1 MLIFRPR
8 IIIIAAYAAHNK
20 CIGKNGQLPFR
31 LPQDL
36 QRFKKITMGKPIIM
50 GRKTYESI
58 GRILPGRENII
69 ISGSIQNDIK
79 GFAVCNELKQG
90 LKYACWR
97 MGEGAKFSDSTIAA
111 KEFRTLWEQGYKR
124 GASRSVDD
132 VSYTDV
138 MIIGGSQIY
147 AQTINMAQYMHITE
161 VDAEVEGCD
170 AFFPKYDIDEWNI
183 IKEKSYDDGG
193 IPCIYRQLERKSWS
207 QSQAHK

>member
-1 MLIFRPR
+1 M
-8 IIIIAAYAAHNK
+8 K
-20 CIGKNGQLPFR
+20 
-31 LPQDL
+31 
-36 QRFKKITMGKPIIM
+36 RFKEITWGKPIIM

-58 GRILPGRENII
+58 GKPLKGRENII

-170 AFFPKYDIDEWNI
+170 AFFPKYDVSKWKVVDKI
-183 IKEKSYDDGG
+183 SYYDGD
-193 IPCIYRQLERKSWS
+193 IPCVYKILEHKDWS
-207 QSQAHK
+207 